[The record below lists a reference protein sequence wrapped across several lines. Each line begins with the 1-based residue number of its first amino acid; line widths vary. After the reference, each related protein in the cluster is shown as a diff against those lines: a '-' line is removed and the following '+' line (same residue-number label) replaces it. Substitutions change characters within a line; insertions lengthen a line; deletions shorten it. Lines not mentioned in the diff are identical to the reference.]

1 MQFVISY
8 KGFSNKVKFLLQQDL
23 LINHN
28 MILINKI
35 PITKTKNTYYISQK
49 KYFDTKDRKIKKAYY
64 H

>member
-1 MQFVISY
+1 
-8 KGFSNKVKFLLQQDL
+8 
-23 LINHN
+23 

-35 PITKTKNTYYISQK
+35 PITKTKNTNYISQK